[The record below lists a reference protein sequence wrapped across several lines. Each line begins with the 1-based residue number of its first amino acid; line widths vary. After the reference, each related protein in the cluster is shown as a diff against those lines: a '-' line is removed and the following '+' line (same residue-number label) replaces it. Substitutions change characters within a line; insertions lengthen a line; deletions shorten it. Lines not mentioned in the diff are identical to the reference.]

1 MRALGLEYL
10 RSCLNLKSI
19 LLDQNRWGSI
29 CYTGVLM
36 AVFYVHLKTCR
47 NLSKRNIWFWTHA
60 TFFIS
65 FLQGGMYL
73 FQIMDFYAA
82 SGLSLLWI
90 CFFETIAVSWFY
102 GAGRF
107 SKNIEQML
115 GHRPAFFIFW
125 HYCWLIFAPVV
136 MGVRIYC
143 SIINT
148 YN

>member
-1 MRALGLEYL
+1 MFVFEIKACGKLYITEHMI
-10 RSCLNLKSI
+10 LNS
-19 LLDQNRWGSI
+19 
-29 CYTGVLM
+29 
-36 AVFYVHLKTCR
+36 R
-47 NLSKRNIWFWTHA
+47 NL
-60 TFFIS
+60 FF

>member
-1 MRALGLEYL
+1 MSWPKSMGHNLLYWSFDGSF
-10 RSCLNLKSI
+10 SCSSLIK
-19 LLDQNRWGSI
+19 G
-29 CYTGVLM
+29 
-36 AVFYVHLKTCR
+36 CR
-47 NLSKRNIWFWTHA
+47 KLSKRNIRLWTHA
-60 TFFIS
+60 TFSFL

-143 SIINT
+143 SNINILL
-148 YN
+148 

>member
-1 MRALGLEYL
+1 
-10 RSCLNLKSI
+10 
-19 LLDQNRWGSI
+19 
-29 CYTGVLM
+29 
-36 AVFYVHLKTCR
+36 
-47 NLSKRNIWFWTHA
+47 
-60 TFFIS
+60 
-65 FLQGGMYL
+65 MYL

-115 GHRPAFFIFW
+115 GHRPALFIFW

-136 MGVRIYC
+136 MGVRIYFS
-143 SIINT
+143 SINVIKALIYCLKICVLKMT
-148 YN
+148 

>member
-1 MRALGLEYL
+1 
-10 RSCLNLKSI
+10 
-19 LLDQNRWGSI
+19 
-29 CYTGVLM
+29 
-36 AVFYVHLKTCR
+36 
-47 NLSKRNIWFWTHA
+47 
-60 TFFIS
+60 
-65 FLQGGMYL
+65 MYL

-115 GHRPAFFIFW
+115 GHRPALFIFW

-136 MGVRIYC
+136 MGVRIYFS
-143 SIINT
+143 SINVMFSRSGSQLSTMTVARRIVLTQLTKRSTILAVFKNKFGRF
-148 YN
+148 

>member
-1 MRALGLEYL
+1 
-10 RSCLNLKSI
+10 
-19 LLDQNRWGSI
+19 
-29 CYTGVLM
+29 
-36 AVFYVHLKTCR
+36 
-47 NLSKRNIWFWTHA
+47 
-60 TFFIS
+60 
-65 FLQGGMYL
+65 MYL

-143 SIINT
+143 LIINRT
-148 YN
+148 VIDFDLYLNFCVLKIDAMTGP

>member
-1 MRALGLEYL
+1 
-10 RSCLNLKSI
+10 
-19 LLDQNRWGSI
+19 
-29 CYTGVLM
+29 
-36 AVFYVHLKTCR
+36 
-47 NLSKRNIWFWTHA
+47 
-60 TFFIS
+60 
-65 FLQGGMYL
+65 MYL

-125 HYCWLIFAPVV
+125 HYCWLFFAPVV
-136 MGVRIYC
+136 MAVRIYFS
-143 SIINT
+143 SINVIKA
-148 YN
+148 